1 MEEIKVKE
9 ENGKIWCPLKNA
21 YHVSTPEE
29 RVRQIWVCKLVNEY
43 GYSLEQMAQEVSV
56 TTSKKSSPL
65 KNLILFFQKTKIR

>member
-21 YHVSTPEE
+21 YHVNTPEE
-29 RVRQIWVCKLVNEY
+29 RVRQTWVCKLVNEY

-56 TTSKKSSPL
+56 TTSKKSSGEARGDGNARADL
-65 KNLILFFQKTKIR
+65 VI